1 MIDRDTAIQWANFAE
16 AHIMQLAIDGS
27 GTLGEQVIIFSVSQ
41 LQSLITSIQ
50 NKAFEQAASIA
61 NGMMTPK
68 EKPDDYNSWCQGT
81 NEAAD
86 RIRALKQEQE

>member
-1 MIDRDTAIQWANFAE
+1 MVNRETAIQWAKDVGFEDWGRGADFHSDAE
-16 AHIMQLAIDGS
+16 EIQA
-27 GTLGEQVIIFSVSQ
+27 
-41 LQSLITSIQ
+41 LIVRAQ
-50 NKAFEQAASIA
+50 NEAFEQAASIA

-86 RIRALKQEQE
+86 RIRAMKQEQS